1 MTTTN
6 SNIQRHVIT
15 CLAKNLVKMPQGAE
29 VLCIRPLQD
38 GDYSLYV
45 RTDFAQPAILHEIR
59 AYREGEHFRPG
70 DWEYMGTA
78 GNDAQE
84 WHFFLDRS
92 AGGGELQRECEFA
105 MTAFAEGGRLR
116 EIDIPSVHQDLGG
129 HIGRYLE
136 AYEDIDRA
144 IDRVR
149 TAMRDASKEES

>member
-6 SNIQRHVIT
+6 SIQRHVIT
-15 CLAKNLVKMPQGAE
+15 CLEKNLVKMPQGAE

-38 GDYSLYV
+38 GRYSMYV
-45 RTDFAQPAILHEIR
+45 RTDSSQPVIFHQIR

-70 DWEYMGTA
+70 DWEYVGTA
-78 GNDAQE
+78 TNTTQE

-92 AGGGELQRECEFA
+92 AGGEELQRECEFA
-105 MTAFAEGGRLR
+105 LNAFAQGDRLR

-129 HIGRYLE
+129 HIGRYLV

-144 IDRVR
+144 IDRAR
-149 TAMRDASKEES
+149 TAMRDARQVQS

>member
-1 MTTTN
+1 MTTTTC
-6 SNIQRHVIT
+6 IQRHVIT
-15 CLAKNLVKMPQGAE
+15 CLAKNLVKMPEGAE

-38 GDYSLYV
+38 GSYSMYV
-45 RTDFAQPAILHEIR
+45 RTDSSQPVIFHQIR

-78 GNDAQE
+78 TNTTQE

-105 MTAFAEGGRLR
+105 MTAFEAGDRLR

-144 IDRVR
+144 IGRVR